1 MAKTVNTKTESTVNT
16 VSTKS
21 TVSTKKE
28 STVST
33 KSTKFDAKAV
43 AEKIEAAFKTD
54 KAVDV
59 IADTKLDKPT
69 GFSYNEYSFIHFYK
83 KGTQKDMFQLY
94 TSSKGARFI
103 IRTTAAEFLDKTIEA
118 TPAEKMVK
126 GEKRIIHV
134 IVKCSIEDISAVA
147 KKIISAYQSVP
158 AKPAKEKPVKA
169 EKTTTAK
176 KSKAKKADKE
186 QVVNE

>member
-28 STVST
+28 STV
-33 KSTKFDAKAV
+33 STKFDAKAV

-83 KGTQKDMFQLY
+83 KGTQRDMFQLY

-103 IRTTAAEFLDKTIEA
+103 IRTTAAEFLDKTVEA

-134 IVKCSIEDISAVA
+134 IVKCSIEDISDVA

-186 QVVNE
+186 QVVNK